1 MSFLTHLLSKDKKLS
16 SYIKQTFGF
25 YPNNITIFKLALRH
39 KSAGNGKFKEIRLN
53 NERLEYLG
61 DAVLNTIVAE
71 YLFKTY
77 PTKPEGFLT
86 EMRSRIVSRKSLNRL
101 SQKLDFE
108 DMIDRSDTAHKMGNS
123 LGGNAFEAIVGAI
136 FIDQGY
142 PKTRDALIHN
152 IIKKHINLNELEHT
166 EINFKSKILEWA
178 QKTKKRVHFELISEH
193 GKCPDKIYEV
203 EIAINEKKYAIATDR
218 SIKGAE
224 QKAAKLAI
232 EKLKLDGL
240 YIQNEQEKGKESDP
254 SSR

>member
-1 MSFLTHLLSKDKKLS
+1 MSFLTHLLSKNKELS
-16 SYIKQTFGF
+16 NYVKTTFGF

-39 KSAGNGKFKEIRLN
+39 KSAGNGRFKEMRLN

-61 DAVLNTIVAE
+61 DSVLNTVVAE
-71 YLFKTY
+71 HLFKTY

-101 SQKLDFE
+101 SQELNFE
-108 DMIDRSDTAHKMGNS
+108 SMIDRSDTSHKMSNS

-142 PKTRDALIHN
+142 SKTRDVLIRN
-152 IIKKHINLNELEHT
+152 IIKKHINLKELEHT

-178 QKTKKRVHFELISEH
+178 QKHKKKIDFNLIGEK

-203 EIAINEKKYAIATDR
+203 EIAVNGNRYSTAEDR

-224 QKAAKLAI
+224 QKAAQLAI
-232 EKLKLDGL
+232 DKLVSEGL
-240 YIQNEQEKGKESDP
+240 YNTDSKTKDKND
-254 SSR
+254 R